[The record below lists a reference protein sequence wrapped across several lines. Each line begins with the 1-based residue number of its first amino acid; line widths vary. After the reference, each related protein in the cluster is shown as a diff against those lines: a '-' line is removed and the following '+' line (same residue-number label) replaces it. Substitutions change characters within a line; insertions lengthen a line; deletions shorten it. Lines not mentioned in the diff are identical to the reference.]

1 LSFLLTYSD
10 EFLKYSLGPNHPMRP
25 DRIVAAMSLMD
36 YHLRDNDDFKIIGPN
51 PVDPSTL
58 TLAHTEEYITLMKKL
73 SVPDSNS
80 YEDIEKGLFFYGLGT
95 SDCPVFD
102 HMAEVSDLIVGSTL
116 TAAQSILNNEFSNAF
131 VLLAGLH
138 HASRERASGFCYY
151 NDINVT
157 IRKLQQENPKIKILY
172 LDTDLH
178 AGDGVNYEFYND
190 PNVLTISFH
199 ESGKYLYPGTCFS
212 DEIGSGDGEGYAIN
226 LPLYPNTYDSIYQK
240 SIERYLPSFVESF
253 KPDIILWQAGVDGH
267 AMDPL
272 GHLQLT
278 TNTYDKLGTLVRKLS
293 QHMEQPRVL
302 AMGGGGYNPNSVAR
316 SWFVEVASL
325 ANVQIPDKTP
335 KSWIER
341 CKTEFNLD
349 MPINL
354 RDPKIELSNYSVEI
368 INNEHD
374 KLTEYFEKCLSPYWS
389 L

>member
-1 LSFLLTYSD
+1 MSFLLTYSD

-302 AMGGGGYNPNSVAR
+302 AM
-316 SWFVEVASL
+316 
-325 ANVQIPDKTP
+325 
-335 KSWIER
+335 
-341 CKTEFNLD
+341 
-349 MPINL
+349 
-354 RDPKIELSNYSVEI
+354 
-368 INNEHD
+368 
-374 KLTEYFEKCLSPYWS
+374 
-389 L
+389 